1 MRVVTAQTLNRAAG
15 AVLLLA
21 LVFVSMAVVCSDQSD
36 AVSDDFS
43 VDGLNYAVVAVNSVN
58 VIGPESDSVTEIT
71 IPPSVT
77 YNGTS
82 YNVVGIKE
90 RAFENRTSLT
100 SVTVSSTVGTV
111 GDYAFSGCSSLSS
124 VKFAVGTKVIGAGAF
139 MNCTSLTGIS
149 FPDTVISA
157 GNYAF
162 KGCTS
167 LGSVELGSGI
177 TSISYQCFSGCTSL
191 ASFVL
196 GEKISSVSAD
206 AFSGCTSLVRIDI
219 LNPVF
224 SDSNVSDNSF
234 ALGTVDKPV
243 ICKVNC
249 AAYPA
254 TYSGK
259 GTNEYTTF
267 AFNGE
272 TVFTLT
278 LNLYGDVTKTFK
290 GCAGTSITIDGTP
303 AKDYTPER
311 EGYTFRNWSETLPDL
326 MPAKDLT
333 ISAVWDARA
342 NTVTFDPNEGI
353 GDLKTQIVNSGDSAL
368 LREFSE
374 LGFDSESGVF
384 KCWSDKADGTGNTYD
399 DHTHFSTLC
408 DITLYAIWTEQPYQ
422 VTFDKNNDKA
432 TGEMLKQPFGTEA
445 KKLRENSFILTGY
458 KFAGWGSS
466 SGSTEP
472 VADPYTATASV
483 TLYAIWIPITYTVVF
498 DPNGGKGSIDEIVMT
513 YDVPVKLPETKMS
526 RTGYLMTGWSLSPSD
541 NITAYKP
548 GDSVVNLTSTD
559 GVKVTLYST
568 WSANIY
574 TIIFHPNNSEA
585 TGTMD
590 PQFVRYDSTVS
601 LTANAFQY
609 KFYDFCGWSTVEG
622 GTAVEYGDKA
632 SVKNLLT
639 EGQMDLYAVWKVGQ
653 YHIIYDPGDGDGDL
667 MDFPWV
673 TYFEEYII
681 PACTYTYSN
690 HNFKG
695 WLCEVDHK
703 IYQPG
708 DVVENL
714 SDGYYQIILT
724 AQWEF
729 DYSLWVPI
737 IGSILGLV
745 VICGASVVFLRR
757 QHRN

>member
-1 MRVVTAQTLNRAAG
+1 MNTVLSRNGTWAAG
-15 AVLLLA
+15 VLLLFA
-21 LVFVSMAVVCSDQSD
+21 LSAGVVSAFYSESSEAVTE
-36 AVSDDFS
+36 DFS
-43 VDGLNYAVVAVNSVN
+43 DESLKYALNGAEVS
-58 VIGPESDSVTEIT
+58 VIGPVDSTAESIT
-71 IPPSVT
+71 VPPSVS
-77 YNGTS
+77 YNGRDYKVSAVFANSFKDCTGLKS
-82 YNVVGIKE
+82 VSLSDTIRIIGNAAFSGCINLETVQF
-90 RAFENRTSLT
+90 RAGTEQIMACAFQNCTSLT
-100 SVTVSSTVGTV
+100 SV
-111 GDYAFSGCSSLSS
+111 
-124 VKFAVGTKVIGAGAF
+124 
-139 MNCTSLTGIS
+139 S
-149 FPDTVISA
+149 FPDTVKSI
-157 GNYAF
+157 GEGVF
-162 KGCTS
+162 KGCTK
-167 LGSVELGSGI
+167 LETAELGSGI
-177 TSISYQCFSGCTSL
+177 KAISSNCFSGCTSL
-191 ASFVL
+191 KTFTIDENVSNVL
-196 GEKISSVSAD
+196 ER
-206 AFSGCTSLVRIDI
+206 AFYGCTSLVQINI
-219 LNPVF
+219 LNSDFPVALLKT
-224 SDSNVSDNSF
+224 NAF
-234 ALGTVDKPV
+234 ALGTAEKSVY
-243 ICKVNC
+243 CKVNF
-249 AAYPA
+249 AAYTPV
-254 TYSGK
+254 TPEEK
-259 GTNEYTTF
+259 GFDEYTTLL
-267 AFNGE
+267 FNSE
-272 TVFTLT
+272 KFTLT
-278 LNLYGDVTKTFK
+278 LILYETESGPVKSIITEF
-290 GCAGTSITIDGTP
+290 AGTSISVDDPTRSGFTFNGWNAVIPERMPAMDCEIKAKWTANANTLTLDPNGGIGSEKKYTIYSDT
-303 AKDYTPER
+303 KDYLE
-311 EGYTFRNWSETLPDL
+311 EF
-326 MPAKDLT
+326 
-333 ISAVWDARA
+333 
-342 NTVTFDPNEGI
+342 
-353 GDLKTQIVNSGDSAL
+353 VN
-368 LREFSE
+368 
-374 LGFDSESGVF
+374 LGFDSEIGDF
-384 KCWSDKADGTGNTYD
+384 MYWSDQSDGTGTIYE
-399 DHTHFSTLC
+399 DHALFSTLC

-432 TGEMLKQPFGTEA
+432 TGEMLKQPFGTDA
-445 KKLRENSFILTGY
+445 KKLRENSFVLTGY

-466 SGSTEP
+466 RDSTEP

-483 TLYAIWIPITYTVVF
+483 TLYAIWTPITYIVVF

-548 GDSVVNLTSTD
+548 GDTVVNLTSTD

-622 GTAVEYGDKA
+622 GTAVEYEDKA

-653 YHIIYDPGDGDGDL
+653 YHIIYDPGDGDGAL

-673 TYFEEYII
+673 TYFEEYTI
-681 PACTYTYSN
+681 PECTYTYSN

-729 DYSLWVPI
+729 DYALWVPI

-757 QHRN
+757 QHRS